1 MSHPLLI
8 TATVATKIV
17 KLYLD
22 GKILDEQM
30 KQLDYAHEVIDTKI
44 ANRIQVNE
52 AKLDLF
58 KTTGK
63 SITKQIYHYFE
74 QDNERFKLDYQRGQ
88 KLKHLYDICDNETIK
103 RAIENELC
111 SHVDQMID
119 KTANLGFL
127 GGFLK
132 NTVKLIG

>member
-1 MSHPLLI
+1 MSHPLVI
-8 TATVATKIV
+8 TAALASKII
-17 KLYLD
+17 KLYID
-22 GKILDEQM
+22 GKILDEQI

-44 ANRIQVNE
+44 SNRIKE
-52 AKLDLF
+52 YDAKLALYKKGSKAITNKISQYFKEDSKLF
-58 KTTGK
+58 
-63 SITKQIYHYFE
+63 E
-74 QDNERFKLDYQRGQ
+74 LDYQKAQ
-88 KLKHLYDICDNETIK
+88 KLKYLYDICENKAIK

>member
-8 TATVATKIV
+8 TTTVATKII

-22 GKILDEQM
+22 GKILDEQI

-63 SITKQIYHYFE
+63 SITKQIYRYLPVQLRHLLEY
-74 QDNERFKLDYQRGQ
+74 
-88 KLKHLYDICDNETIK
+88 LKMNGYL
-103 RAIENELC
+103 
-111 SHVDQMID
+111 Q
-119 KTANLGFL
+119 
-127 GGFLK
+127 
-132 NTVKLIG
+132 